1 MDLEVWRLAWQARH
15 DPGHGFSWIYMDLYG
30 FQWFFMDLGG
40 FHGFQGSGCPQ
51 PVPPRCIEI
60 PGYAAPS
67 EESLLGILRLGSFE
81 AWKLGLEA
89 WKLGSLLDTSMDS
102 SIG

>member
-1 MDLEVWRLAWQARH
+1 MDL
-15 DPGHGFSWIYMDLYG
+15 HGFVWISMVVHGFRWISWIPG
-30 FQWFFMDLGG
+30 VR
-40 FHGFQGSGCPQ
+40 GSAACG
-51 PVPPRCIEI
+51 IEI
-60 PGYAAPS
+60 SGYAAPS
-67 EESLLGILRLGSFE
+67 EESLLGIWRLGSFE